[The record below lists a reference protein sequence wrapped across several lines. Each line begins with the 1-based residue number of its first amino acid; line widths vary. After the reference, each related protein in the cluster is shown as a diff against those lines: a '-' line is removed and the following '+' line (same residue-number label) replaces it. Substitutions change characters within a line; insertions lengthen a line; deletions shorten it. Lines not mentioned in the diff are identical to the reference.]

1 MEYYQIAERFVSING
16 EGIFAGQL
24 AVFVRFKGCN
34 LHCSYCDTL
43 WANQKDC
50 GTEELTREEIADY
63 IKSTGIHH
71 VTLTG
76 GEPLLQNNIIQLIES
91 LLEVS
96 NVKIEIETNGS
107 IDLLPIKQRFN
118 ERVTLTMDYKLPS
131 SRMEQYMKIENLSSL
146 QKEDVV
152 KFVVSTIA
160 DLEHA
165 KQVIYQ
171 NRLLEKTNVYISPVY
186 GKIQLEDIV
195 EWMKMN
201 QLNKATLQMQLHKI
215 IWGSEAKGV

>member
-1 MEYYQIAERFVSING
+1 MEYYQVAERFVSING

-34 LHCSYCDTL
+34 LNCSYCDTL

-50 GTEELTREEIADY
+50 KAEKLSKKELVDY

-76 GEPLLQNNIIQLIES
+76 GEPMLQKNILQLIDS
-91 LLEVS
+91 LLEAT

-107 IDLLPIKQRFN
+107 IELSQIKKRYHQ
-118 ERVTLTMDYKLPS
+118 RVTLTMDYKLPS
-131 SRMEQYMKIENLSSL
+131 SRMEQEMEKENLTLL

-152 KFVVSTIA
+152 KFVVSTMD

-165 KQVIYQ
+165 KQVIDQ
-171 NRLLEKTNVYISPVY
+171 NKLLEKTNVYISPVY
-186 GKIQLEDIV
+186 GKIPLEEIV

-201 QLNKATLQMQLHKI
+201 RLNDATFQIQLHKV